1 MELELGGVFVRE
13 VVSLW
18 RESFSVQFVLP
29 AELLL
34 CARHRK
40 SEFIVRGPPPL
51 TMEMMAAAG
60 SGGQSPKVGTDV
72 WFGPDV
78 SESPKLHEQKRKL
91 FVVMSK
97 FRSGEQ
103 TTASW
108 RHSRR

>member
-34 CARHRK
+34 CPRHRK

-60 SGGQSPKVGTDV
+60 RVLRREQMCGSG
-72 WFGPDV
+72 
-78 SESPKLHEQKRKL
+78 L
-91 FVVMSK
+91 MSLNPPNFTNK
-97 FRSGEQ
+97 KGNCLL
-103 TTASW
+103 
-108 RHSRR
+108 